1 MKTIFLFSFLFTL
14 NAYPIELIIK
24 IRSVEC
30 KMGRGLRSE
39 VKSFTLHDNYSLF
52 VPFDSFDAFLLADH
66 TGVAGA
72 RGSGFRYVLYAKDPK
87 IGGYVQGASSS
98 IIRVPLATQDITFE
112 DPKLKIKV
120 RCRGRSNQ

>member
-1 MKTIFLFSFLFTL
+1 MKKIFLFSLLFTL
-14 NAYPIELIIK
+14 NAYPYELIVK

-30 KMGRGLRSE
+30 KMWRGIRNE
-39 VKSFTLHDNYSLF
+39 VKFFTLHDNYSLI

-72 RGSGFRYVLYAKDPK
+72 RGSGFRYVIYAKDSK

-98 IIRVPLATQDITFE
+98 IIRAPLATQDITFE
-112 DPKLKIKV
+112 DPKINIKV
-120 RCRGRSNQ
+120 RCRGRANQ